1 MDRMNAQELRTMP
14 VDEEKLRALKH
25 HDITIICEDVLDTY
39 NVGSIFRLADA
50 VCVDR
55 VYLCGQTQTPPNTRI
70 KKASINTWQWV
81 KWIYKESACEAIEE
95 LRREKPNVRTYALE
109 QDGRSI
115 PFAKTSYQI
124 PAALVVGNESTGVK
138 KETLDLVDE
147 IIELPMFGI
156 NVSLNVMVTTG
167 IILYDMVKQLKL

>member
-1 MDRMNAQELRTMP
+1 MP
-14 VDEEKLRALKH
+14 VDEEKLRSLKH

-50 VCVDR
+50 LCVER

-81 KWIYKESACEAIEE
+81 TWIYKESAREAIEE
-95 LRREKPNVRTYALE
+95 LRSQKPTIRTYALE
-109 QDGRSI
+109 QDARSI
-115 PFAKTSYQI
+115 PFAKTVYSL
-124 PAALVVGNESTGVK
+124 PAALIVGNESTGVK
-138 KETLDLVDE
+138 KETLDMVDE